1 VNCQYFLL
9 TKGTDVKHGKCFLFP
24 KTEENLNK
32 YLVTGSNIN
41 NEYHDCTTARQNV
54 DMCGK
59 QAKSYKKHYAYE
71 TRRQW

>member
-1 VNCQYFLL
+1 MKY
-9 TKGTDVKHGKCFLFP
+9 GKCFLYP

-41 NEYHDCTTARQNV
+41 DEYQYCSTARQQF

-59 QAKSYKKHYAYE
+59 EGKSYRKSYTFKKEKNYDF
-71 TRRQW
+71 